1 MHYRVI
7 MLPILLLPLGGCLMV
22 YHAETAIPPDRAI
35 TDARLPGTWGDA
47 RELDPPQGDAGIR
60 IEAGPG
66 TDYTVTTSLD
76 VGPPQTLFARLGQ
89 LGAHTV
95 VEVWPDPSES
105 VDAWLAGTRLLLVVD
120 LKDDELTLRH
130 LDGSR
135 LATLLEEQGANLSFE
150 RRGSDLVITSPTARL
165 STFYSE
171 FLARPDALGDPG
183 ESMHLIRLRDRD
195 RSMLPTGSGRP
206 PRGSPFDLPRSGGNP
221 HEAADVPWHNT
232 GP

>member
-1 MHYRVI
+1 MRHRVI
-7 MLPILLLPLGGCLMV
+7 MLPIMLLPLGGCLMV
-22 YHAETAIPPDRAI
+22 YHAETAIPSDRAI

-47 RELDPPQGDAGIR
+47 RELDAPPGDAGIR

-66 TDYTVTTSLD
+66 TDYTVTTSLEG
-76 VGPPQTLFARLGQ
+76 GPPQTLFARLGQ

-105 VDAWLAGTRLLLVVD
+105 VDAWLVGTRLLLVVD

-135 LATLLEEQGANLSFE
+135 LAAQLEEPGANISFE

-165 STFYSE
+165 SAFYSD

-183 ESMHLIRLRDRD
+183 ESMRLIRLRDRD
-195 RSMLPTGSGRP
+195 PSMSPTGAGRP
-206 PRGSPFDLPRSGGNP
+206 PRGSPSDLPCSGGMQ
-221 HEAADVPWHNT
+221 HEAADIPWHNS